1 MRVQVQR
8 LKSEKTLAT
17 KTAGVY
23 VWVMRSIVPN
33 NTPCMAVKS
42 TSPSRVET
50 PLQLL
55 ADQSPVVG
63 KLAVLQKAANQRPV
77 MQRYDDLSKLYAET
91 DDFDGKQ
98 EWIAHFTSAQKIL
111 NDGKLVQASISK
123 LAKQMVEN
131 DTALHETLETAM
143 AEHWGPQDTVMT
155 GMVPP
160 ETFVEVVQDGRL
172 FRDYVGQRH
181 GVHTHQIQW
190 FILYDNFGDR
200 DLVHTMYRE
209 SVQPRWKIGSK
220 NMWDRIVDG
229 AQEKKGDKYL
239 KTGDFT
245 VPENLQTFFENKA
258 PGKRSIRKDKKRRR
272 ALHQVVEGSAADQPE
287 SILAYRELYPTV
299 ADYNDA
305 LRDAIPAFVG
315 PAASPMAMIT
325 ALNAI
330 RGEKLI
336 HQKDDS
342 APRIEWTG
350 WKRADNVDATHVFE
364 PTVGRFLD

>member
-1 MRVQVQR
+1 
-8 LKSEKTLAT
+8 
-17 KTAGVY
+17 
-23 VWVMRSIVPN
+23 
-33 NTPCMAVKS
+33 MAVKS
-42 TSPSRVET
+42 TTPSSVDSQ
-50 PLQLL
+50 LQRL

-77 MQRYDDLSKLYAET
+77 MQRYDDLPELYAET
-91 DDFDGKQ
+91 DDFEGKQ
-98 EWIAHFTSAQKIL
+98 EWIAQFTRAQKIL

-123 LAKQMVEN
+123 LAKQMVAN

-143 AEHWGPQDTVMT
+143 AEHWGAQDTVMT

-209 SVQPRWKIGSK
+209 SVQPRWKIGGK

-229 AQEKKGDKYL
+229 AQEKKGDKFL

-258 PGKRSIRKDKKRRR
+258 PGKMSVKKDKKRRR
-272 ALHQVVEGSAADQPE
+272 ALHQIVEASAAAQPD
-287 SILAYRELYPTV
+287 SILAYQALYPTV
-299 ADYNDA
+299 ADYNNVLTA
-305 LRDAIPAFVG
+305 AIPAFTG
-315 PAASPMAMIT
+315 PQASAFAQLN
-325 ALNAI
+325 ALNTI
-330 RGEKLI
+330 RDETLI

-350 WKRADNVDATHVFE
+350 WKRAVNMDETHVFE